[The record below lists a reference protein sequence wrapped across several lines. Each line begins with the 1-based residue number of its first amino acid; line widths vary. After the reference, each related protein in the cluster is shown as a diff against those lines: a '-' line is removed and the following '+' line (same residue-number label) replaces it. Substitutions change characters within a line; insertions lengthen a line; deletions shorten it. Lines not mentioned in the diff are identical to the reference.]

1 VIGAAQDGRS
11 LIALELAED
20 DEALFP
26 TSAFSAPPKGQEG
39 NLGRNT
45 YSAPGYANVNLG
57 VQPSFPLHFLGEAG
71 KFELRGEFL
80 NAFSRVNLTG
90 PVGDLSNVNLGKSTG
105 QFSARQTHL
114 SATYGFKPERMSEG
128 SQWFFRHLSCALF
141 GISGK
146 CLPKL
151 NAGLAFRRMT
161 LCINRKRTA

>member
-1 VIGAAQDGRS
+1 MEGH
-11 LIALELAED
+11 LPLLELAED

-26 TSAFSAPPKGQEG
+26 ASAFPAPPKGQEG

-57 VQPSFPLHFLGEAG
+57 VQRSFPLHFLGEAG

-80 NAFSRVNLTG
+80 NAFSWVNLTG
-90 PVGDLSNVNLGKSTG
+90 PGGDLSNVNIGKSTG
-105 QFSARQTHL
+105 NSRHDRSSL
-114 SATYGFKPERMSEG
+114 SATYGSKPERMSEG
-128 SQWFFRHLSCALF
+128 SQWLFRHLSSALF